1 MDNSQWTSIKAVVH
15 QGSIPGSLFF
25 LSYINGIS
33 DDLITNI
40 KLFLDDSSLFT
51 VVHDMNIRN
60 NMNNDLRKIGY

>member
-1 MDNSQWTSIKAVVH
+1 MDNSQWTSIKGVVH
-15 QGSIPGSLFF
+15 QGSILGSLFF
-25 LSYINGIS
+25 LSYINDIS
-33 DDLITNI
+33 DDLITHV